1 MKRIAFGLAL
11 AVPFACFAQVPEPEL
26 VLLGAALRSR
36 PAYDGSASQ
45 RAELIPVVRYY
56 GKPWFARTTQGIL
69 EGGARVE
76 PLPGL
81 ALGAQIAYESGR
93 RSSES
98 EFLRQHDLPDIRP
111 GASFGL
117 HAEWDSHVGPMPVT
131 LLVRGRRHADSARGA
146 QGDLRA
152 TAGIYRHAGV
162 IAGVFAQ
169 GTWANAK
176 AAQSFYGITPQQ
188 AAASGLQPFDAGGGA
203 LFASAG
209 LLWSAE
215 VGKDWMAVG
224 SLERRELRGD
234 ASRSP
239 LAERAWNFYA
249 SAGLAYRF

>member
-1 MKRIAFGLAL
+1 MKRLSFALAL
-11 AVPFACFAQVPEPEL
+11 AAPFACFAQALEPEL

-81 ALGAQIAYESGR
+81 ALGAQLAYEGGR

-98 EFLRQHDLPDIRP
+98 EFLRQHDLPNIRP

-117 HAEWDSHVGPMPVT
+117 HLEWDIRVGPVPVT
-131 LLVRGRRHADSARGA
+131 LLARGRQYADSARGS
-146 QGDLRA
+146 QSDLRA
-152 TAGIYRHAGV
+152 TAGIYGHAGFT
-162 IAGVFAQ
+162 AGAYVQ
-169 GTWANAK
+169 GTWANAR
-176 AAQSFYGITPQQ
+176 AVQSFYGITPQQ
-188 AAASGLQPFDAGGGA
+188 AAVSNLLAFEPSGGA
-203 LFASAG
+203 LFTSLG

-215 VGKDWMAVG
+215 VGREWMAVG
-224 SLERRELRGD
+224 SFERRELRGD

-249 SAGLAYRF
+249 GVGLAYRF